1 MTNIEQ
7 DDSVRCDTRVE
18 SKTKEI
24 KEEGGGGGEGEIQ
37 VIRFFLFFVLNA
49 QPEKRT
55 MSSEYVSPYEKAKMM
70 RVEDNNLALLKQNI
84 VSSKFNKVTNS

>member
-24 KEEGGGGGEGEIQ
+24 KEEGGGEGEIQ
-37 VIRFFLFFVLNA
+37 VIRFFLFFVLMHSLRRE
-49 QPEKRT
+49 Q
-55 MSSEYVSPYEKAKMM
+55 
-70 RVEDNNLALLKQNI
+70 
-84 VSSKFNKVTNS
+84 

>member
-24 KEEGGGGGEGEIQ
+24 KEEGGGGGGNTSNKI
-37 VIRFFLFFVLNA
+37 FFIFC
-49 QPEKRT
+49 
-55 MSSEYVSPYEKAKMM
+55 
-70 RVEDNNLALLKQNI
+70 LKC
-84 VSSKFNKVTNS
+84 TA